1 MVDVRLPSH
10 LEERCLRHAGPE
22 AASPRYVVHWMRAA
36 LRLDENPTFDV
47 ARTLA
52 NGLGLPLLVY
62 QGIDER
68 YPHAS
73 YRHHRF
79 LLEGAADVAH
89 RAAELGVKH
98 LLHVARDGHR
108 EPALLHLA
116 EEAAVVIT
124 DLVDLP
130 PWSEWTQSV
139 ASTRAIIEVDAH
151 CVLPRTV
158 FGRTADR
165 PFRFR
170 DATKR
175 AMKQRM
181 GQPWPRC
188 GHETLPLPEAWE
200 PPFTPVDAAAE
211 LRKDGAQSLLAAC
224 NIDPTVIP
232 VTDMVGGA
240 SAGMARWNAYLKE
253 GLSRYHRTR
262 NNASQR
268 DGVSGMSPWL
278 HHGMVAAT
286 RLVRDAA
293 EHGTKGAEKFLDE
306 MLVFREHAYHH
317 VHDVDRP
324 MDWDR
329 LPDWARTSWRR
340 SALTHPALVSMDLE
354 RGRSS
359 DALWNAAQT
368 GMVRH
373 GVMHN
378 NVRMTWGKG
387 TVRWMEDPEAAM
399 RLTQDLNDRY
409 ALDGR
414 NPNSVAGVMWCFG
427 LFDRPFDPPEA
438 RMGRVRRRDPRDHAA
453 RLDMDGYRAWTEA
466 PSGAQKLSI
475 GVVGGGLSGRFA
487 ARMLSDLGHDVTVYD
502 KGRRASGRLSDR
514 TAGDG
519 TPFQLGAPKLD
530 GWPEW
535 SERHVQDWVERGFLE
550 VGGERPESTLPPLLD
565 HLGEGL
571 DVRQL
576 HRVDG
581 LESTSNGARLRII
594 SPDGPMEVEHD
605 HVLVA
610 APFEQSRALL
620 DTAGIAVTGQ
630 SEPCWVAWGPCPKDD
645 PEVPSGWT
653 LTRRGHGG
661 TTLEVRMDAETSAA
675 DLERSLPDMA
685 AHVAATLGVD
695 PEGWAAHR
703 WRFSRPIEGPETVV
717 RHGAFSVIGDAFGSP
732 IGTAGAALDSAARAV
747 ANLHCTVGW
756 EPSTVEPS
764 LQQTDLSTWGA

>member
-1 MVDVRLPSH
+1 MVDALLPSH
-10 LEERCLRHAGPE
+10 LDERCLRHSGPE
-22 AASPRYVVHWMRAA
+22 AASPHFVLHWMRAA

-52 NGLGLPLLVY
+52 NRLDLPLLVY

-79 LLEGAADVAH
+79 LLEGAADVSH

-98 LLHVARDGHR
+98 VLHVARDGHR
-108 EPALLHLA
+108 EPVLLRLA
-116 EEAAVVIT
+116 DEAAVVVT

-139 ASTRAIIEVDAH
+139 ARTRTVIEVDAH

-188 GHETLPLPEAWE
+188 DHETLPWPESWE
-200 PPFTPVDAAAE
+200 PPFTPIDAAAE
-211 LRKDGAQSLLAAC
+211 LRNDGAQGLLAAC
-224 NIDPTVIP
+224 NIDPTVVP
-232 VTDMVGGA
+232 VTDMIGGA

-253 GLSRYHRTR
+253 GMGRYHRTR
-262 NNASQR
+262 NNAAQR
-268 DGVSGMSPWL
+268 GGVSGMSPWL
-278 HHGMVAAT
+278 HHGMVSAM

-329 LPDWARTSWRR
+329 LPDWARASWRR
-340 SALTHPALVSMDLE
+340 SSLTQPALTSMDLE
-354 RGRSS
+354 RGRSN

-387 TVRWMEDPEAAM
+387 TVRWMDEPEAAM

-453 RLDMDGYRAWTEA
+453 RLDMDRYRAWTEA
-466 PSGAQKLSI
+466 PSGAQRLNVGI
-475 GVVGGGLSGRFA
+475 VGGGLSGRFA

-514 TAGDG
+514 TADDG

-550 VGGERPESTLPPLLD
+550 VDGERPGSTLPPLLD

-581 LESTSNGARLRII
+581 LESTSNGAQLRII
-594 SPDGPMEVEHD
+594 SPGGPMEIEHD

-620 DTAGIAVTGQ
+620 DTAGIAVVGQ
-630 SEPCWVAWGPCPKDD
+630 SEPCWVAWGPCPKED
-645 PEVPSGWT
+645 PEAPPGWT

-661 TTLEVRMDAETSAA
+661 TTLEIRMDAETSAA

-685 AHVAATLGVD
+685 AHVATTLGLD
-695 PEGWAAHR
+695 PKGWAAHR

-756 EPSTVEPS
+756 EPSTVES
-764 LQQTDLSTWGA
+764 SHQQTDLSTWGA

>member
-1 MVDVRLPSH
+1 MVDVPLPSH
-10 LEERCLRHAGPE
+10 LDERCLRHAGPE

-52 NGLGLPLLVY
+52 SGLGLPLLVY

-89 RAAELGVKH
+89 RAKELGVKH

-108 EPALLHLA
+108 EPVLLRLA

-139 ASTRAIIEVDAH
+139 ARTRTVIEVDAH

-188 GHETLPLPEAWE
+188 GHEPPALPEAWE
-200 PPFTPVDAAAE
+200 PPFTPVDAAEE
-211 LRKDGAQSLLAAC
+211 LSKDGAQSLLAAC
-224 NIDPTVIP
+224 NIDPTVVP
-232 VTDMVGGA
+232 VTDMIGGA

-262 NNASQR
+262 NNAAQR
-268 DGVSGMSPWL
+268 NGVSGMSPWL

-340 SALTHPALVSMDLE
+340 SALTQPALVSMDLE
-354 RGRSS
+354 RGRST

-368 GMVRH
+368 GMIRH

-453 RLDMDGYRAWTEA
+453 RLDMGGYRAWTEA

-487 ARMLSDLGHDVTVYD
+487 ARMLSDLGHDVIVYD

-514 TAGDG
+514 TADDG
-519 TPFQLGAPKLD
+519 KPFQLGAPKLD

-535 SERHVQDWVERGFLE
+535 SERHVQDWVERGYLE

-581 LESTSNGARLRII
+581 LESTAQGARLRII

-630 SEPCWVAWGPCPKDD
+630 SEPCWVAWGPCSEED
-645 PEVPSGWT
+645 PEVPPGWT
-653 LTRRGHGG
+653 LTRRGHDG

-675 DLERSLPDMA
+675 DLERSLPEMA

-747 ANLHCTVGW
+747 ANLHCTIGW
-756 EPSTVEPS
+756 EPSTVQPS

>member
-1 MVDVRLPSH
+1 MVDAPLPVH
-10 LEERCLRHAGPE
+10 LDERCIRHPGPE
-22 AASPRYVVHWMRAA
+22 AQSPRFVVHWMRAA

-47 ARTLA
+47 ARTMA
-52 NGLGLPLLVY
+52 NALGLPLIVY

-89 RAAELGVKH
+89 RAEELGVKH
-98 LLHVARDGHR
+98 VLHVAREGHR
-108 EPALLHLA
+108 ESALLRLA
-116 EEAAVVIT
+116 EEAAVVVT
-124 DLVDLP
+124 DLVDLE
-130 PWSEWTQSV
+130 PWSAWTEAVSNVRQTV
-139 ASTRAIIEVDAH
+139 EVDAH
-151 CVLPRTV
+151 CVLPRPV

-165 PFRFR
+165 PFRFK

-175 AMKQRM
+175 EMKRRM
-181 GQPWPRC
+181 GQPWPAC
-188 GHETLPLPEAWE
+188 KVDLPTLPEAWT
-200 PPFTPVDAAAE
+200 PPFTPVDAAHE
-211 LRKDGAQSLLAAC
+211 LRKDGARGLLAAC
-224 NIDPTVIP
+224 RIDPSVVP
-232 VTDMVGGA
+232 VEGMTGGA
-240 SAGMARWNAYLKE
+240 SVGMARWKAYLNE

-262 NNASQR
+262 NNAALRQ
-268 DGVSGMSPWL
+268 GVSGMSPWL
-278 HHGMVAAT
+278 HHGMIAAT

-317 VHDVDRP
+317 VHDVARP
-324 MDWDR
+324 QAWDR
-329 LPDWARTSWRR
+329 LPDWARASWRG
-340 SALTHPALVSMDLE
+340 SALVHPARAAMDLE
-354 RGRSS
+354 RGKSD
-359 DALWNAAQT
+359 DALWNAAQI
-368 GMVRH
+368 GLVRH

-387 TVRWMEDPEAAM
+387 TVRWIEDPESAM

-414 NPNSVAGVMWCFG
+414 NPNSLAGVMWCFG

-453 RLDMDGYRAWTEA
+453 RLDMNAYRGWTEA
-466 PSGAQKLSI
+466 SARAVPLNV
-475 GVVGGGLSGRFA
+475 GVVGGGMSGRFA
-487 ARMLSDLGHDVTVYD
+487 ARMLTDLGHAVTVYD

-514 TAGDG
+514 TAHDG
-519 TPFQLGAPKLD
+519 TPFQHGAPKVD

-535 SERHVQDWVERGFLE
+535 SERHVQDWVERGFLQIN
-550 VGGERPESTLPPLLD
+550 GERPHTTFPPLLE
-565 HLGEGL
+565 HLGDGL

-581 LESTSNGARLRII
+581 LEITPSGARMRII
-594 SPDGPMEVEHD
+594 SPKGPMEVDHD

-620 DTAGIAVTGQ
+620 DTAGIEVHGR
-630 SEPCWVAWGPCPKDD
+630 SEPCWVAWGPAPDGALEA
-645 PEVPSGWT
+645 PEGWT
-653 LTRRGHGG
+653 LTRRGRDAS
-661 TTLEVRMDAETSAA
+661 TLEVRLDAETSAA

-685 AHVAATLGVD
+685 VNVATTLGLN
-695 PEGWAAHR
+695 PEGWSAHR
-703 WRFSRPIEGPETVV
+703 WRFSRPIEGPETLVQ
-717 RHGAFSVIGDAFGSP
+717 HGPFTVIGDAFGTP

-747 ANLHCTVGW
+747 ANLHCSVGW
-756 EPSTVEPS
+756 EPANVGANS
-764 LQQTDLSTWGA
+764 QQTDLSTWGA

>member
-1 MVDVRLPSH
+1 MVDVPLPSH

-22 AASPRYVVHWMRAA
+22 AASPSFVVHWMRAA

-98 LLHVARDGHR
+98 LLHVARNGHR
-108 EPALLHLA
+108 EPALLRLA
-116 EEAAVVIT
+116 EDAAVVVT

-130 PWSEWTQSV
+130 PWSDWTQSV
-139 ASTRAIIEVDAH
+139 AGTRTVIEVDAH

-188 GHETLPLPEAWE
+188 ESDMLPLPEAWT
-200 PPFTPVDAAAE
+200 PPFVPVDAAAE

-224 NIDPTVIP
+224 RIDPTVVP
-232 VTDMVGGA
+232 VADVTGGA

-253 GLSRYHRTR
+253 GMSRYHRTR
-262 NNASQR
+262 NNAAQR
-268 DGVSGMSPWL
+268 GGVSGMSPWL

-324 MDWDR
+324 MAWDR
-329 LPDWARTSWRR
+329 LPDWARASWRR
-340 SALTHPALVSMDLE
+340 SALVHPSLPSMDLE
-354 RGRSS
+354 RGRST

-427 LFDRPFDPPEA
+427 LFDRAFDPPEA

-466 PSGAQKLSI
+466 SSGTQRLSV

-487 ARMLSDLGHDVTVYD
+487 ARMLSDLGHGVTVYD

-514 TAGDG
+514 TAEDG

-535 SERHVQDWVERGFLE
+535 AERHVQDWVERGFLD
-550 VGGERPESTLPPLLD
+550 VDGARPGSTLPPLLD
-565 HLGEGL
+565 HLGLGL

-581 LESTSNGARLRII
+581 LESTPRGGRLRII
-594 SPDGPMEVEHD
+594 SPEGPMEVEHD
-605 HVLVA
+605 HVIVA

-620 DTAGIAVTGQ
+620 DTAGIAVTGR
-630 SEPCWVAWGPCPKDD
+630 SEPCWVAWGPCPEGDLEA
-645 PEVPSGWT
+645 PNGWT
-653 LTRRGHGG
+653 LTRRGHDGA
-661 TTLEVRMDAETSAA
+661 TLEVRMDAATSAA

-685 AHVAATLGVD
+685 VHVATTLGVD
-695 PEGWAAHR
+695 PKGWSAHR
-703 WRFSRPIEGPETVV
+703 WRFSRPIEGPEVVV
-717 RHGAFSVIGDAFGSP
+717 RHGAFSVIGDAFGHP

-756 EPSTVEPS
+756 EPRTVEAS
-764 LQQTDLSTWGA
+764 LQQTDLSSWGA